1 MGPVLVEVVL
11 MGVVVKAVVLEGVV
25 LLGVV
30 LLGVVLTGVVLME
43 EVLMAWCGLPAGPSP
58 RCATR
63 QTGSRSWL
71 EVSPGLCASTT

>member
-11 MGVVVKAVVLEGVV
+11 MGVVVKAVVLE
-25 LLGVV
+25 
-30 LLGVVLTGVVLME
+30 GVVLTGVVLME

-63 QTGSRSWL
+63 QTGSPSWL

>member
-11 MGVVVKAVVLEGVV
+11 MGVVLEGVV
-25 LLGVV
+25 LTGVV
-30 LLGVVLTGVVLME
+30 VMEVVLME
-43 EVLMAWCGLPAGPSP
+43 EVLMARCGLPAGPSP
-58 RCATR
+58 RCATQ

>member
-1 MGPVLVEVVL
+1 MGPVLVEVNL

-25 LLGVV
+25 LE
-30 LLGVVLTGVVLME
+30 GVVLME

>member
-1 MGPVLVEVVL
+1 MGPVLVVVVL
-11 MGVVVKAVVLEGVV
+11 MGLVVME
-25 LLGVV
+25 
-30 LLGVVLTGVVLME
+30 VVLME

>member
-25 LLGVV
+25 LL
-30 LLGVVLTGVVLME
+30 GVVLME

-71 EVSPGLCASTT
+71 EVSPDLCASTT